1 MKEIA
6 FVLIINFTLI
16 INATSNDIINA
27 IEKNWND
34 TQSMSGEFLQTD
46 TDGNISRGYF
56 YFLKPYNTKFEYFD
70 RDENII
76 TNQSLLRIVDQ
87 NGYQLESYSF
97 RNNILKKLLSEKVS
111 INKEFNLISLSS
123 SENMHQMF
131 LHVKN
136 KNRDRIQLSFD
147 RFTFDLKKWEIYDE
161 FDNKTVLEFTKIKK
175 NVSISQDLFM
185 VKYKKFD

>member
-1 MKEIA
+1 
-6 FVLIINFTLI
+6 
-16 INATSNDIINA
+16 
-27 IEKNWND
+27 
-34 TQSMSGEFLQTD
+34 
-46 TDGNISRGYF
+46 
-56 YFLKPYNTKFEYFD
+56 
-70 RDENII
+70 
-76 TNQSLLRIVDQ
+76 
-87 NGYQLESYSF
+87 
-97 RNNILKKLLSEKVS
+97 
-111 INKEFNLISLSS
+111 
-123 SENMHQMF
+123 MHQMF

>member
-56 YFLKPYNTKFEYFD
+56 YFLKPYNAKFEYFD

-97 RNNILKKLLSEKVS
+97 RNNILKKLY
-111 INKEFNLISLSS
+111 
-123 SENMHQMF
+123 
-131 LHVKN
+131 
-136 KNRDRIQLSFD
+136 
-147 RFTFDLKKWEIYDE
+147 LKK
-161 FDNKTVLEFTKIKK
+161 FR
-175 NVSISQDLFM
+175 
-185 VKYKKFD
+185 